1 MGGNSGRTGRAL
13 DVFARWVMDRR
24 PVVWSLHMLESL
36 PMSTATY
43 EELRAIYHVG
53 ERTDDPDRRMRQRIL
68 LGWFLDA
75 LPEEREKL
83 KGEGRDEGK
92 LQEARAALRTV
103 LHARRLTLG
112 DEDQGRIDGCNDHDT
127 LARWLEQAVSAATI
141 ADALR

>member
-1 MGGNSGRTGRAL
+1 MPFWFIAAHVPAVIQERRAL
-13 DVFARWVMDRR
+13 TRLAPGCYRVGPDW
-24 PVVWSLHMLESL
+24 LESL

-83 KGEGRDEGK
+83 KDEGK

-103 LHARRLTLG
+103 LHARRLTLAA
-112 DEDQGRIDGCNDHDT
+112 EDQARIDCCDDHDT
-127 LARWLEQAVSAATI
+127 LSRWLEQAAVATTV

>member
-1 MGGNSGRTGRAL
+1 
-13 DVFARWVMDRR
+13 
-24 PVVWSLHMLESL
+24 MLESL

-43 EELRAIYHVG
+43 EELRAIYHVA

-83 KGEGRDEGK
+83 KNEGQEEARLEAQ
-92 LQEARAALRTV
+92 LQEARASLRTV
-103 LHARRLTLG
+103 LHARRLPLRA
-112 DEDQGRIDGCNDHDT
+112 EDDARIDDCKDHDT
-127 LARWLEQAVSAATI
+127 LGRRWLEQAVVAATA